1 MAVPKKAD
9 DEVRVAFVKKHFSMY
24 YEKEG
29 VQNVEKLENRE
40 FGVITERSGMWRHL
54 GFKSQEELNQ
64 FMKKQVPL
72 HAYRSSAYYQN
83 PGARTMD
90 EKDWLGADLIFD
102 LDADHIKGGEK
113 LKLEESLAL
122 VKKEFVKLVDS
133 YLLGDFG
140 FAEAD
145 VQIVFSG
152 GRGYHAHVMDSRVRR
167 LDSHQRREV
176 VDYIT
181 GTGLDI
187 DFVFPKNVYNI
198 KRYKE
203 HSSPEY
209 QRRFRSIET
218 GGWPKKIYDEIPL
231 ILREYEQLEKK
242 CVIKEFMK
250 LPEVGEVKANGL
262 YADLFEGQTGKRG
275 MDRML
280 NENNVD
286 IFSSDNNLKAF
297 MILVIE
303 RIKGKLEGETD
314 EPVTSDVKR
323 LIRLP
328 GSLHGKT
335 SLIARRLTRS
345 ELDTFDPLRD
355 GFWQGLGDSPIKVMG
370 IDDFGIRLK
379 GNEFKVKKGKE
390 TEMPEFAALFFACH
404 KKVGL
409 GF

>member
-1 MAVPKKAD
+1 MAKPKVAE
-9 DEVRVAFVKKHFSMY
+9 DEVRTAFVRKHFSRY

-54 GFKSQEELNQ
+54 GFKSQADLKD

-122 VKKEFVKLVDS
+122 VKKEFIKLVDS

-140 FAEAD
+140 FAESD

-152 GRGYHAHVMDSRVRR
+152 GRGYHAHVMDPRMRR
-167 LDSHQRREV
+167 LDSHQRREI

-181 GTGLDI
+181 ATGLEKNWLIQSEPFKASSFQGRVRKVDYI
-187 DFVFPKNVYNI
+187 HRFPEPEKGGWRGKVGKNVYLLFDEFENTD
-198 KRYKE
+198 KE
-203 HSSPEY
+203 EVVRRLSSHKGIGE
-209 QRRFRSIET
+209 
-218 GGWPKKIYDEIPL
+218 KIAE
-231 ILREYEQLEKK
+231 EMWE
-242 CVIKEFMK
+242 
-250 LPEVGEVKANGL
+250 
-262 YADLFEGQTGKRG
+262 DLFTGKEGELGIDKLRRNRTG
-275 MDRML
+275 FRKEIYLTKFLDFVI
-280 NENNVD
+280 NESKVD
-286 IFSSDNNLKAF
+286 I
-297 MILVIE
+297 
-303 RIKGKLEGETD
+303 GGETD

-345 ELDTFDPLRD
+345 ELDAFDPLRD
-355 GFWQGLGDSPIKVMG
+355 GFWQGFGDSPVKVLG

-379 GNEFKVKKGKE
+379 GNDFKVKKGQE

-404 KKVGL
+404 KKASPVV
-409 GF
+409 